1 MQVGEAMRSA
11 LHDPQIKFQLILE
24 EIQDSDP
31 SKTRVKRP
39 LNSREKLDI
48 MNQAN
53 PVLTLLIKQFEL
65 KVQD

>member
-1 MQVGEAMRSA
+1 
-11 LHDPQIKFQLILE
+11 
-24 EIQDSDP
+24 
-31 SKTRVKRP
+31 VKRP